1 MKRNAGKQNLGI
13 WIAAAAF
20 LAAAILLLSVHVTRV
35 TVTGSKR
42 YTDKQM
48 EELLFPGKWD
58 KNSAYLYISNR
69 FKPHRQIPFV
79 EDYKL
84 VFHGPTKVEIIV
96 YEKDI
101 VGYVTDMS
109 SYMYFDKDGIIVES
123 SGNKLEGVPLITGLD
138 FGQLILHRPL
148 PVKDQTVFQD
158 ILNLTQQLSLHNI
171 IVGRIEYNSHNKAT
185 LYMGEM
191 QVSLGDD
198 ANVDSKISVLSDI
211 LAAHPQLVGMK
222 GVIELENYNE
232 EGIGG
237 GITFKKK

>member
-1 MKRNAGKQNLGI
+1 MAVIL
-13 WIAAAAF
+13 
-20 LAAAILLLSVHVTRV
+20 LAAILLLSVHIQNIS
-35 TVTGSKR
+35 VTGSNK
-42 YTDKQM
+42 YSEKQI
-48 EELLFPGKWD
+48 EEFLFSGRWG
-58 KNSAYLYISNR
+58 KNSAYAYFADR

-79 EDYKL
+79 EDYKV
-84 VFHGPTKVEIIV
+84 VFHGPFQVEVII
-96 YEKDI
+96 YEKSI
-101 VGYVTDMS
+101 VGYVSYMS
-109 SYMYFDKDGIIVES
+109 SYMYFDKDGIVVES

-171 IVGRIEYNSHNKAT
+171 VVDRIEYNSHNKAT